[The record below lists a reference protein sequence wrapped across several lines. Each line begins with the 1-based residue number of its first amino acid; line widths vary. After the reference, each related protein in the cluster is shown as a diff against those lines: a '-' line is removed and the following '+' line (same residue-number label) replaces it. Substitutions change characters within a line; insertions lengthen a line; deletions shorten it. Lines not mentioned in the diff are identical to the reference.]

1 MQHFISLNGD
11 VDVETVLPP
20 ATKLP
25 IPISEARSVPIDDTF
40 LLVGGRRYNLIGDQ
54 YKGGTLDRWFEN
66 AEIYKFE
73 LDAAAATTVAT
84 ELKSDGSLRVH
95 NSQTTYNGSWKK
107 LPQKTRT
114 PRYTGR

>member
-1 MQHFISLNGD
+1 MQHFLSLNGD

-73 LDAAAATTVAT
+73 LEAPATTVLT
-84 ELKSDGSLRVH
+84 ELISSGNRLRVVTPI
-95 NSQTTYNGSWKK
+95 SDNGSWKK

-114 PRYTGR
+114 PRYTGM